1 MKRGLISI
9 FVSSLLFSSISVA
22 DENVTLTSKQV
33 TENATREATADAKS
47 HQAKLVEEAITS
59 LKLSA
64 KALVELNHNKPDE
77 AKKSIE
83 LALGKLETILSTEN
97 APKLLPVDN
106 RMVVKNFAGS
116 ADDVEKMVNLVKE
129 LLDKGK
135 VQEAGELLISLQS
148 EIDIVVVNLPLASYP
163 DALKLASK
171 YILQKEYIKAKR
183 VLELALSTF
192 TEVEYIIPIPVVNAT
207 ELVSTASKIAKD
219 NKEQALKHLV
229 YASDELDKAEKL
241 GYISSSD
248 VTYKQ
253 LHELIEKTEKEIKGP
268 NKAEKLFSELIEK
281 LQEFKSKILP
291 AEKGDSK

>member
-1 MKRGLISI
+1 M
-9 FVSSLLFSSISVA
+9 
-22 DENVTLTSKQV
+22 
-33 TENATREATADAKS
+33 
-47 HQAKLVEEAITS
+47 
-59 LKLSA
+59 
-64 KALVELNHNKPDE
+64 
-77 AKKSIE
+77 
-83 LALGKLETILSTEN
+83 
-97 APKLLPVDN
+97 
-106 RMVVKNFAGS
+106 
-116 ADDVEKMVNLVKE
+116 
-129 LLDKGK
+129 
-135 VQEAGELLISLQS
+135 
-148 EIDIVVVNLPLASYP
+148 
-163 DALKLASK
+163 ASK

-281 LQEFKSKILP
+281 LQEFKSKILSWQ
-291 AEKGDSK
+291 EKGGLLGRLEGPGFNPWSFKLLGFKIS

>member
-1 MKRGLISI
+1 
-9 FVSSLLFSSISVA
+9 
-22 DENVTLTSKQV
+22 
-33 TENATREATADAKS
+33 
-47 HQAKLVEEAITS
+47 
-59 LKLSA
+59 
-64 KALVELNHNKPDE
+64 LVELNHNKPDE

-219 NKEQALKHLV
+219 NKEQGLKNLV
-229 YASDELDKAEKL
+229 YASDEL
-241 GYISSSD
+241 G
-248 VTYKQ
+248 Q
-253 LHELIEKTEKEIKGP
+253 G
-268 NKAEKLFSELIEK
+268 
-281 LQEFKSKILP
+281 
-291 AEKGDSK
+291 